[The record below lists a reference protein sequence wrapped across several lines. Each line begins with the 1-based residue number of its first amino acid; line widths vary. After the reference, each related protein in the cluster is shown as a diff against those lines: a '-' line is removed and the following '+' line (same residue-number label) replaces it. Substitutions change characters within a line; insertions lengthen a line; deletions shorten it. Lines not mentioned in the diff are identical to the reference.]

1 MASQETLYTYWL
13 GFAGGNDISATPT
26 SPNVVALAF
35 GVTDWFSTIGLDY
48 LTSKYSMQ
56 EIAAGVKLL
65 RSRGQKV
72 VLSINGAT
80 NLEKGWSTLDPAQF
94 ASNAQFVVRSLGL
107 DGIDLDNE
115 DPGPVS
121 PNFPL
126 VIAALRAQLGP
137 EALITLPVYMGIERD
152 AYLGAVKDFITA
164 VNTMAYWLD
173 YGGQI
178 ALYEQYASVVGP
190 AKVGIGVSNPG
201 SGDNSTPLGAVSKL
215 AQYVPSGGSKYGMM
229 FWNLNSPSDPS
240 QAAQWCQLISS
251 NLPS

>member
-1 MASQETLYTYWL
+1 MASQEALYTYWL
-13 GFAGGNDISATPT
+13 GFAGGNDLPATPT
-26 SPNVVALAF
+26 SPDVVALAF

-48 LTSKYSMQ
+48 LT
-56 EIAAGVKLL
+56 
-65 RSRGQKV
+65 
-72 VLSINGAT
+72 
-80 NLEKGWSTLDPAQF
+80 
-94 ASNAQFVVRSLGL
+94 
-107 DGIDLDNE
+107 
-115 DPGPVS
+115 
-121 PNFPL
+121 NFPL

-152 AYLGAVKDFITA
+152 AYLGSVKDFITA

-173 YGGQI
+173 YDGQI

-251 NLPS
+251 NLSTCRRRPSPAWRDPGAP